1 MIFKKIK
8 QVADVVFQ
16 EKNRQN
22 NGSGPESAAMSDRGL
37 VRENNEDSYV
47 IVNKSSHGI
56 DVEQCGA
63 LFMVADGMGGYQ
75 AGEVASRMACEQM
88 LAYYRDSNDS
98 LAFPIERLERV
109 LKQCDRAIAT
119 HSRQNPELS
128 GMGTTVTAMVILDQ
142 KAFIV
147 HVGDS
152 RVYLFRDNG
161 IKQLTRDHTQVQ
173 DLVEMGRMTPEEAKT
188 HHLKHVITQAVG
200 TSKGFKTV
208 FSCEKALCP
217 QDRLLLCS
225 DGLYDMVDDDRIGLI
240 LKVSRTAKQACEDL
254 VAAALKNGGRDN
266 VTAVCVFL

>member
-1 MIFKKIK
+1 MIFKKFK
-8 QVADVVFQ
+8 QVADVILR

-22 NGSGPESAAMSDRGL
+22 NGASLESAAVSDRGL
-37 VRENNEDSYV
+37 IRENNEDSFI
-47 IVNKSSHGI
+47 IVNRSADGI
-56 DVEQCGA
+56 DIEQWGA

-88 LAYYRDSNDS
+88 LTYYQDSTDALTS
-98 LAFPIERLERV
+98 PIKRMELM
-109 LKQCDRAIAT
+109 LKQCDQAIAA
-119 HSRQNPELS
+119 HSKQNPGLS

-142 KAFIV
+142 KAWIV

-152 RVYLFRDNG
+152 RVYLFRNNG

-173 DLVEMGRMTPEEAKT
+173 DLVEMGRLTPEEAKT

-200 TSKGFKTV
+200 TSKGFRTV
-208 FSCEKALCP
+208 FSLEKELCL